1 MFLPDERRTLK
12 TLELTFYIGS
22 ILPNFLY
29 FHLYRCVCVYV
40 RLFIILLST
49 CVKLSL
55 YFCRIDAI
63 MGFYADKINIIVG
76 QDKVEVKE
84 NLAMFLQRV
93 DINTYSGITVRMQ
106 QPTNNKVFTTKRFQI
121 TTDINSTSLNSST
134 LTSIVVP
141 GSILKD
147 SPNSVPKR
155 LSIIIYRNSTFFLP
169 QDKVVVQVSHLV
181 VSARFEGNKKF
192 ANLKDPVKINFAHEV
207 NDMAKP
213 VCVFWENAKRPYH
226 WSGDGCR
233 YTGKEDGLLTCQCS
247 HLTNFAILLVSLD
260 HYGNCHAT

>member
-1 MFLPDERRTLK
+1 M
-12 TLELTFYIGS
+12 GS
-22 ILPNFLY
+22 
-29 FHLYRCVCVYV
+29 
-40 RLFIILLST
+40 
-49 CVKLSL
+49 
-55 YFCRIDAI
+55 
-63 MGFYADKINIIVG
+63 YADKINIIDG

-121 TTDINSTSLNSST
+121 TTDINSTSLHSST

-181 VSARFEGNKKF
+181 VSARFEGNK
-192 ANLKDPVKINFAHEV
+192 
-207 NDMAKP
+207 
-213 VCVFWENAKRPYH
+213 
-226 WSGDGCR
+226 
-233 YTGKEDGLLTCQCS
+233 
-247 HLTNFAILLVSLD
+247 
-260 HYGNCHAT
+260 